1 MSSSSLSNLSEP
13 DTHTPSASALDKSS
27 PVGKIQRYFAPHKRD
42 QVQAFDE
49 SVQQLVFL
57 APEQFLDCLSVDEP
71 LPSKIPGQRRHLFS
85 IDGLCSLANGIAHSM
100 KDKCEH
106 RLLCIYLFLTIHD
119 YH

>member
-1 MSSSSLSNLSEP
+1 MALGVTCVTRDVFPFCGTLHTTNMSSSSLSNFSEP
-13 DTHTPSASALDKSS
+13 DSADT
-27 PVGKIQRYFAPHKRD
+27 D
-42 QVQAFDE
+42 QVQAYE

-85 IDGLCSLANGIAHSM
+85 IDGFCSLANGIAHSI